1 MIILGG
7 RIVLFEKPLIFFAI
21 KLVAA
26 CVDNVSSNNRALA
39 KCDLKRKR
47 RISDALSS
55 MAV

>member
-1 MIILGG
+1 MIILSVP
-7 RIVLFEKPLIFFAI
+7 IFFFEKPLIFFAI
-21 KLVAA
+21 KLVAS
-26 CVDNVSSNNRALA
+26 CVDNVSSNNRAIA